1 MWALGVRELLE
12 CSLISVSWIMV
23 CGIRLGLSMVRRG
36 LRTFLEV
43 IIHLDGTIARSFT
56 VSSGSYPF
64 NERNNR

>member
-1 MWALGVRELLE
+1 
-12 CSLISVSWIMV
+12 MV

-56 VSSGSYPF
+56 VSRGSYPF